1 MSESS
6 LPSSPSARAG
16 LTVVYT
22 GDGKGKTTA
31 ALGLALRMLGHG
43 WKVLVLQFIKGPL
56 SSGERAAA
64 RSLSPQLTFRTL
76 GEGYVFVKDGEPAER
91 DRTVAE
97 RAWRSACEAVA
108 GGEYDAVILDE
119 LNVMTS
125 LGLVPVNEVL
135 RMMETRPAGMTL
147 VLTGRG
153 ADRRICEA
161 ADIVTEM
168 KCIKH
173 VHQTGRE
180 DISGI
185 DR

>member
-6 LPSSPSARAG
+6 SSSVRAG

-22 GDGKGKTTA
+22 GEGKGKTTA

-56 SSGERAAA
+56 PGGECAGA
-64 RSLSPQLTFRTL
+64 RSLSPQLVFRTL
-76 GEGYVFVKDGEPAER
+76 GEGYVFLREGKPADR
-91 DRTVAE
+91 DRAVAE

-119 LNVMTS
+119 VNVMTS
-125 LGLVPVNEVL
+125 LGLVPVDEVL
-135 RMMETRPAGMTL
+135 RLMETRPGSMTL

-168 KCIKH
+168 NCIKH
-173 VHQTGRE
+173 VHRTGRE
-180 DISGI
+180 DIEGI